1 MRTRAEQKADTRQRL
16 VDAGA
21 LVVAAKGVD
30 GASVDAIAAA
40 AGVTS
45 GAFYASFRGKSE
57 LLKALVAERN
67 TDLSGIPLAE
77 IAPSLGQRLDAL
89 LDANPVDAG
98 LFNELLAAAGR
109 DADLR
114 AEMGTRILANVEA
127 LSRRLD
133 DEGMATRLPSRDT
146 ALLLQVLVAGT
157 IALRQVIDTELPPTL
172 LSDAIALLQDER

>member
-67 TDLSGIPLAE
+67 TDLSDVPLAE
-77 IAPSLGQRLDAL
+77 LAPTLGQRLDAL
-89 LDANPVDAG
+89 LDASPLDAG

-109 DADLR
+109 DDDLR
-114 AEMGTRILANVEA
+114 AEMGTRILAGVEA
-127 LSRRLD
+127 LTRRLD
-133 DEGMATRLPSRDT
+133 DEGVPTALTSRDT

-157 IALRQVIDTELPPTL
+157 IAVRQVIGDELPASL
-172 LSDAIALLQDER
+172 LSDAVALLQDQR